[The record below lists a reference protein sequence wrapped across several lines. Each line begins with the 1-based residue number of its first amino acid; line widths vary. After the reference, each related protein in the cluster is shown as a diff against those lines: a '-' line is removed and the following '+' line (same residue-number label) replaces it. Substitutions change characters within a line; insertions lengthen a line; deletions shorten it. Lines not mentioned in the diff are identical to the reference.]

1 MDKQKLTK
9 VFHQLKLDEGTVE
22 IYFCLWKFGLSTALE
37 LNQRLEISRTQIYRY
52 LDQLTNLELVR
63 QQNSSYLALPLENV
77 RIALLRQE
85 SEISQSINILNDVSL
100 TSISFTLLEAENI
113 LFTFLSTDEAIII
126 GFREMNKKIDN
137 ILKNNVH
144 PNHHFLTNV
153 NAKIPSWLSEK
164 VLRSDN
170 FILRDIE
177 VMLVCERQLI
187 LVNQSNPLE
196 IERQQNIQTSKII
209 FDQWSRLL
217 SNV

>member
-1 MDKQKLTK
+1 M
-9 VFHQLKLDEGTVE
+9 
-22 IYFCLWKFGLSTALE
+22 
-37 LNQRLEISRTQIYRY
+37 
-52 LDQLTNLELVR
+52 
-63 QQNSSYLALPLENV
+63 